1 MFPARFEPQ
10 FSESVLFRRF
20 PALFRRFPPFSRP
33 LPPFSVLWMFHVSN
47 VFPGLPLFFSWQQ
60 FFCIHFRCLLE
71 RCCKCQNA
79 TQNSSVLMHFVGTD
93 SLADRS
99 SHAEAM
105 PPVLGDVT
113 LLRFGRFT
121 VPAVRQSRYWNQTNV
136 RCHCYPSCWTIY
148 RTEKKEKRGLQQK
161 RLSKAKNASDQLG
174 GAADPPFGVFSCR
187 WVFPGMGFHG
197 VSEVIRSQRG
207 SPVVTMCFNMFQY

>member
-20 PALFRRFPPFSRP
+20 PALFRRFPALCRRFLS
-33 LPPFSVLWMFHVSN
+33 SECSMF
-47 VFPGLPLFFSWQQ
+47 PMFFLVYLCSFHDNI